1 MRQNLSIEKL
11 GIPVPRHSRIYEGTP
26 EKFTSP
32 EQITCQLT
40 IDFPIESSS
49 VRRLFQQKVGSTGR
63 PSLPGLTRA
72 IKPLVLSKLKLKLT
86 DSKHANQGVAVNN
99 TLYISGQLG
108 LDPNTMLFA
117 GDDVESQTHQSL
129 KNIREV
135 VQSAGFT
142 MRDVVKTT
150 LLLADMNDFG
160 KVNTIYAQYPY
171 PARATYQVECLPK
184 VCCLFN

>member
-1 MRQNLSIEKL
+1 
-11 GIPVPRHSRIYEGTP
+11 
-26 EKFTSP
+26 
-32 EQITCQLT
+32 
-40 IDFPIESSS
+40 
-49 VRRLFQQKVGSTGR
+49 
-63 PSLPGLTRA
+63 
-72 IKPLVLSKLKLKLT
+72 
-86 DSKHANQGVAVNN
+86 
-99 TLYISGQLG
+99 
-108 LDPNTMLFA
+108 MLFA

-160 KVNTIYAQYPY
+160 KVNTIYAQYFADPY

-184 VCCLFN
+184 NGKIEIEAIAVREESGSQGNESLE

>member
-1 MRQNLSIEKL
+1 M
-11 GIPVPRHSRIYEGTP
+11 
-26 EKFTSP
+26 
-32 EQITCQLT
+32 
-40 IDFPIESSS
+40 
-49 VRRLFQQKVGSTGR
+49 
-63 PSLPGLTRA
+63 
-72 IKPLVLSKLKLKLT
+72 
-86 DSKHANQGVAVNN
+86 NN

-108 LDPNTMLFA
+108 LDPDTMLFA

-160 KVNTIYAQYPY
+160 KVNTIYAQCNFWY
-171 PARATYQVECLPK
+171 
-184 VCCLFN
+184 